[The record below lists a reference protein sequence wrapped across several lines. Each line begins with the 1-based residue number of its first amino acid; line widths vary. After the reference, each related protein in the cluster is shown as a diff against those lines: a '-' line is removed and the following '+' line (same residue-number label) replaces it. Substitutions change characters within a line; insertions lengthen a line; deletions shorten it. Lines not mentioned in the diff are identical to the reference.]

1 VSKPP
6 RTSDRYFDDSTARR
20 VLMVQAFEMAG
31 AEPSGKAAALN
42 AVWTAEDSAWATRV
56 ARESLSGSGT
66 ATAPATPA
74 AALAER
80 TRHALHRLQ
89 QRDKQVARTLAVRA
103 WRGPWLLVA
112 VLVGLLCGV
121 AVDAFSSGQRVNLL
135 APPVWGVVLWNLL
148 VYLALLV
155 GIFVGNDSKGTARSE
170 VASAARGFRGWWARR
185 GLPKAGRADNQ
196 QSSPLAR
203 YAALWAPHGTALG
216 LARAALLMHA
226 AAAALALGLIGGLYA
241 RGLVLEFRA
250 GWESTFLSADTVA
263 TVLRVALAPAT
274 ALTGIHV
281 PDAAGIEALRMAPG
295 ASAGSAAQ
303 TGGPA
308 APWIHLY
315 AALLA
320 LVVVLPRM
328 LLAVWAAARAWRLQ
342 QHVALPLQQPYFVH
356 LLQALGTSASTQTQV
371 LQVLP
376 HGAAPSPQAT
386 LALQAWL
393 VAAHGAGT
401 RLQVAAATA
410 YGQEDEAARISPP
423 AGTTARVLLLDLNT
437 TPEADTHGRWLQA
450 LHTAA
455 PTLPLLLL
463 ADEAGFVARF
473 AHLPARLAER
483 RAAWQ
488 AMAANHDAGFVAVNL
503 QAPDTAGAAAL
514 LNQALNRAPE

>member
-1 VSKPP
+1 MSPP
-6 RTSDRYFDDSTARR
+6 TRHLKTRFDESTARR

-31 AEPSGKAAALN
+31 AEQASKA
-42 AVWTAEDSAWATRV
+42 AVWTAEDAAWATRV
-56 ARESLSGSGT
+56 ARESLSGSHT
-66 ATAPATPA
+66 ASTPA

-89 QRDKQVARTLAVRA
+89 QRDKTVARALAVRA

-148 VYLALLV
+148 VYLALLLAWLFK
-155 GIFVGNDSKGTARSE
+155 GDSKAT
-170 VASAARGFRGWWARR
+170 ARGFRGWWARR
-185 GLPKAGRADNQ
+185 GLGKVSAADAARAA
-196 QSSPLAR
+196 PLSR
-203 YAALWAPHGTALG
+203 YASLWAPHGTALG

-250 GWESTFLSADTVA
+250 GWDSTLLQADTVA
-263 TVLRVALAPAT
+263 TVLRAALSPAS
-274 ALTGIHV
+274 ALTGIQV
-281 PDAAGIEALRMAPG
+281 PDAAGIEALRVVPAASPG
-295 ASAGSAAQ
+295 APVTAVQG
-303 TGGPA
+303 GGPA

-320 LVVVLPRM
+320 LCVVLPRPA
-328 LLAVWAAARAWRLQ
+328 LALWAAARAWRLQ
-342 QHVALPLQQPYFVH
+342 QHVALPLQQPYFAQ
-356 LLQALGTSASTQTQV
+356 LLQALGSDSKQALQV

-386 LALQAWL
+386 LALQDWL

-401 RLQVAAATA
+401 RLLVAQPTA
-410 YGQEDEAARISPP
+410 YGTEDDPAQLGAP
-423 AGTTARVLLLDLNT
+423 AGTTGRVLLVDLNT

-450 LHTAA
+450 LRTAA
-455 PTLPLLLL
+455 PQLPLLLL

-473 AHLPARLAER
+473 AHLPGRVAER
-483 RAAWQ
+483 HAAWQ
-488 AMAANHDAGFVAVNL
+488 ALAADHQAGFVAVNL

-514 LNQALNRAPE
+514 RNQALSANSMLGA